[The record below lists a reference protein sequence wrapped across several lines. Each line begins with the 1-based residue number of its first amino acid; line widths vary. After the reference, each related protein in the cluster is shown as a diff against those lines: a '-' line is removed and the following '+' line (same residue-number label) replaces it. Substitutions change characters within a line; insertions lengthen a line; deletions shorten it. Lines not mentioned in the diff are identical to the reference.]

1 MPLKDELIRELETHR
16 DAPLSGQAL
25 AARFSVSRTAVWK
38 AVNEL
43 KAQGY
48 RIDSAPNRG
57 YQLAGDDDRLSA
69 SAIAQWLEETIPVY
83 AYDTVDSTLN
93 EAKRLIPDGGAKR
106 FLIVA
111 DSQTAGRGRRGRT
124 FYSPPGTGLYL
135 TLAMPMQFTVDA
147 APSITAYAAVCVC
160 KAVEA
165 LTGKQGRIKWVND
178 VFLGGKKICGI
189 LTEASTSLESGLIE
203 SVIIGI
209 GINVV
214 PHAVPEELREIVGF
228 VDPGVPVRNRLAA
241 AVANELLQFE
251 KNRHSFLNDYRA
263 RSLTIGRRVRC
274 AVGNETFEAT
284 AVGIDPLGGLIVQPD
299 GGPQRTLHS
308 GEAKLIE
315 P

>member
-16 DAPLSGQAL
+16 DAPVSGQEL
-25 AARFSVSRTAVWK
+25 AARFAVSRTAVWK

-48 RIDSAPNRG
+48 RIESAPNRG
-57 YQLAGDDDRLSA
+57 YRLAGDDDHLSA
-69 SAIAQWLEETIPVY
+69 SAVGQWLNEAVPVY

-93 EAKRLIPDGGAKR
+93 EAKRLISNVGAKR

-135 TLAMPMQFTVDA
+135 TVAIPMQFSVDA
-147 APSITAYAAVCVC
+147 APSVTAYAAVCVC
-160 KAVEA
+160 KAVER

-203 SVIIGI
+203 SVLIGI

-214 PHAVPEELREIVGF
+214 PHAVPDELQEIVGF
-228 VDPGVPVRNRLAA
+228 IDPGAPVRNRLAA
-241 AVANELLQFE
+241 EVANELLQFE
-251 KNRHSFLNDYRA
+251 QNENSFLDDYRT

-274 AVGNETFEAT
+274 TVGNETFEAT
-284 AVGIDPLGGLIVQPD
+284 AVGIDSLGGLIVQPD
-299 GGPQRTLHS
+299 GAAQRTLHS

-315 P
+315 S